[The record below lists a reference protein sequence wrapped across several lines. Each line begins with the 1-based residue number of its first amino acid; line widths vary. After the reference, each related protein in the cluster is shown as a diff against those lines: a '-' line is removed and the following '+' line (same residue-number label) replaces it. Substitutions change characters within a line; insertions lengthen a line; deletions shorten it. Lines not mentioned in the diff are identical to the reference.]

1 MYELLDKTSSFDKCL
16 PVTFRATKILPI
28 DIASNVNA
36 NSTGLKYFLLRMS
49 VRVSMYSVFGVHLYL
64 CMFVCMYVYMCVCMF
79 FLLVV
84 YCACLYVYGYI
95 YIHIYLSRRVQ
106 NLRKILRNVFL
117 CLFVFFLFFSSPL
130 FLFLSFILFSTIR
143 LATNNKYIITKKVTV
158 SRTISF

>member
-84 YCACLYVYGYI
+84 YCACYTCTDIYI
-95 YIHIYLSRRVQ
+95 YIYIYRDVF
-106 NLRKILRNVFL
+106 KIFEKSYETFF
-117 CLFVFFLFFSSPL
+117 FVCLFFSSSFLPL
-130 FLFLSFILFSTIR
+130 FSFFYLSFSSQQ
-143 LATNNKYIITKKVTV
+143 YV
-158 SRTISF
+158 SRLTTSI